1 MKKIKMLGIS
11 ALSATLM
18 MSSMAAPIFAIDT
31 DVVDEV
37 WGKPT
42 VVYGGGLSENQ
53 IEATRELFDIKDTNN
68 VVELTVSG
76 SDVDTYLGYSGVST
90 SSLISSVM
98 VQKQDE
104 GKGVKVKFIN
114 SENITKITSSQYA
127 NAAIT
132 AGVSDVQIEIASV
145 QKVTGESALSGVYKA
160 LEANGETL
168 DTERTEVAQE
178 ELETTNEIAENNADN
193 SDFNSDSL
201 DQAIVDI
208 KTELAEIKEEQGE
221 TATLDQIKE
230 VVEEALQNYDL
241 SDILSQEDIDKL
253 IAFLEKYQ
261 NTSAIDS
268 TEVLNQLQSLSNSL
282 KEQFGNLMDRAQ
294 SEGWWDKIVSFFKNL
309 FGIE

>member
-230 VVEEALQNYDL
+230 IVEEALQNYDL